1 MSEIITC
8 SKCNGSGKFIY
19 KSGAIGHCY
28 QCDGKGKVKRIAH
41 KSFLITIIDNNGER
55 INWLHNTARSEN
67 EAVKKARVVAARGC
81 YKNQIDSIVATEC
94 GIEYTYKT
102 I

>member
-1 MSEIITC
+1 MLLVTVTSATE
-8 SKCNGSGKFIY
+8 KE
-19 KSGAIGHCY
+19 KSSVLLI
-28 QCDGKGKVKRIAH
+28 
-41 KSFLITIIDNNGER
+41 SLFLITIIDNNGER